1 MLQVRAIL
9 DAAGGREV
17 KVIPCDDAML
27 YEPMSRA
34 VSLPE
39 PDWEQPRPEGW
50 TRGGAWGSQRTILF
64 SGMKCAPP
72 TTRPCRY
79 SQQGCPPFKALCAE
93 VCECLLC
100 LLLACSAAWQSIC
113 EAQSQPVATWPVI
126 RPMAIALPLVDCAMA
141 NSPSFLCMQ
150 AASQAMLTATQSAQ
164 RVDWKLTVMLSQ
176 LHHQSAR

>member
-64 SGMKCAPP
+64 SGMKCAPSSILSQLQKHGQS
-72 TTRPCRY
+72 PCKTALHNNMKE
-79 SQQGCPPFKALCAE
+79 GTCP
-93 VCECLLC
+93 LC
-100 LLLACSAAWQSIC
+100 LLSASVFA
-113 EAQSQPVATWPVI
+113 
-126 RPMAIALPLVDCAMA
+126 
-141 NSPSFLCMQ
+141 
-150 AASQAMLTATQSAQ
+150 
-164 RVDWKLTVMLSQ
+164 
-176 LHHQSAR
+176 